1 MGENELIGVVRWLEV
16 IWAEKLGLTHS
27 VRSHNVFSLSSVVKI
42 NWAFVDYLAESVD
55 IYTLLVN
62 LV

>member
-1 MGENELIGVVRWLEV
+1 MFL
-16 IWAEKLGLTHS
+16 AP
-27 VRSHNVFSLSSVVKI
+27 SSVVKI

-55 IYTLLVN
+55 RYTLLVN